1 MERPCARG
9 KTEAC
14 TPPPEFYL
22 VDELL
27 LPEFVKGLAAIAP
40 VHLWK
45 RLYDVM
51 IEENRLLASDTDDD
65 SIESDSLSVA
75 SDTNA

>member
-1 MERPCARG
+1 MMASCLQCI
-9 KTEAC
+9 TEWVRCLGDSAEDAC
-14 TPPPEFYL
+14 RIL
-22 VDELL
+22 KRLM
-27 LPEFVKGLAAIAP
+27 VKCIAP

-75 SDTNA
+75 SDTHA